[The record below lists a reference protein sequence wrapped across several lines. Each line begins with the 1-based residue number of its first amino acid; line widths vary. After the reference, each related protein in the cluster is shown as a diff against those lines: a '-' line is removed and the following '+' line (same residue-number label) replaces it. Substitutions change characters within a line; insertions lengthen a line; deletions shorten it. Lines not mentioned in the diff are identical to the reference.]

1 MDFIAYK
8 GETELLRMRVMSVG
22 GGDIVIEGEPEAE
35 ADDVYPESSFAEIT
49 QFCRWRY
56 ITLPEYVELNEGP
69 EIWDFLKT
77 IWNTMRKE
85 IQDGLSAT
93 GILPAG

>member
-49 QFCRWRY
+49 RSAAGATSRCR
-56 ITLPEYVELNEGP
+56 N
-69 EIWDFLKT
+69 
-77 IWNTMRKE
+77 M
-85 IQDGLSAT
+85 SS
-93 GILPAG
+93 